1 MTANDFGIALDV
13 LLDGRKIGDFKQE
26 GQKKIDL
33 VLKAS
38 EKNMTTPEKLH
49 DALIATPGS
58 RIIPVSSVAELV
70 KSSGI
75 MEIRHFERRRTVTL
89 QVTPPTTFSLQ
100 EAMERIE
107 NKVIHLMKQQ
117 EMLRGIE
124 VGMSGFA
131 DKLTEARKILQWNFL
146 LAGFITFLMMAAL
159 FENFIYPLIIMFA
172 VPLGAAGGFIGLKL
186 VNWFVAPQPFD
197 ILTMLGFVIS
207 VGIVVDNA
215 TLIVYQALNH
225 IRDYG
230 MDYKDAVLE
239 STRTRLRPI
248 SMTTSTTVFGM
259 LPLVLAPGPG
269 SELYRGL
276 GSVVLGGIIF
286 STVFTIFVI
295 PALLM
300 FFIKMEKREYRPSI
314 SGREGILT

>member
-1 MTANDFGIALDV
+1 
-13 LLDGRKIGDFKQE
+13 
-26 GQKKIDL
+26 
-33 VLKAS
+33 
-38 EKNMTTPEKLH
+38 
-49 DALIATPGS
+49 
-58 RIIPVSSVAELV
+58 
-70 KSSGI
+70 
-75 MEIRHFERRRTVTL
+75 
-89 QVTPPTTFSLQ
+89 
-100 EAMERIE
+100 
-107 NKVIHLMKQQ
+107 
-117 EMLRGIE
+117 
-124 VGMSGFA
+124 
-131 DKLTEARKILQWNFL
+131 
-146 LAGFITFLMMAAL
+146 
-159 FENFIYPLIIMFA
+159 
-172 VPLGAAGGFIGLKL
+172 
-186 VNWFVAPQPFD
+186 
-197 ILTMLGFVIS
+197 

-215 TLIVYQALNH
+215 TLIVYQALNN

-230 MDYKDAVLE
+230 MDYKEAVLE

-248 SMTTSTTVFGM
+248 FMTTSTTVFGM

>member
-1 MTANDFGIALDV
+1 
-13 LLDGRKIGDFKQE
+13 
-26 GQKKIDL
+26 
-33 VLKAS
+33 
-38 EKNMTTPEKLH
+38 
-49 DALIATPGS
+49 
-58 RIIPVSSVAELV
+58 
-70 KSSGI
+70 
-75 MEIRHFERRRTVTL
+75 
-89 QVTPPTTFSLQ
+89 
-100 EAMERIE
+100 
-107 NKVIHLMKQQ
+107 
-117 EMLRGIE
+117 
-124 VGMSGFA
+124 
-131 DKLTEARKILQWNFL
+131 
-146 LAGFITFLMMAAL
+146 MMAAL

-186 VNWFVAPQPFD
+186 VNLFVAPQPFD

-215 TLIVYQALNH
+215 TLIVYQALNN

-230 MDYKDAVLE
+230 MDYKEAVLE